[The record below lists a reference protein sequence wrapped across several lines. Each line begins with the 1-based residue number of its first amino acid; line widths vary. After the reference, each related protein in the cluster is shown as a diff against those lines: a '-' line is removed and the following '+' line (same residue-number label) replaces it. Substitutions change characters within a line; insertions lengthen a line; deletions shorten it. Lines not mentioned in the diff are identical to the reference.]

1 MVGARVTP
9 ASSPTPFTV
18 PVRAGPA
25 APLTWPLPLSP
36 HLRAAGPRYISQGY
50 SPFSSSVRTP
60 APFSGIP
67 LPPLPRVTPP

>member
-9 ASSPTPFTV
+9 ASSPTSFTV
-18 PVRAGPA
+18 PVPAGPA

-36 HLRAAGPRYISQGY
+36 HIRAAGPRHISQGY

-60 APFSGIP
+60 RPLLWHSPAPPSP
-67 LPPLPRVTPP
+67 A